1 MTEHYWTKPP
11 FHFFSVGN
19 NGSSWHVAEAEISSA
34 YKAFSKEKIMGK
46 LGVYIGMAHANVT
59 LEAMPI
65 YYNTS
70 MDINFNERSVMTLM
84 STNKSIF

>member
-1 MTEHYWTKPP
+1 MFHILKYLLQPSSP
-11 FHFFSVGN
+11 FETYFSPVGN

-34 YKAFSKEKIMGK
+34 YKAFSTDKIMGK
-46 LGVYIGMAHANVT
+46 LGVYIGLAHANVT

-70 MDINFNERSVMTLM
+70 MDINFNER
-84 STNKSIF
+84 